1 MKMENISNCTLTT
14 INENGESI
22 CFESETETLN
32 MVKTA
37 IVALFLIFIFLASV
51 IGNILVFL
59 VFCKKPALL
68 TISNRFI
75 LNLTICNSLNT
86 IVIMPFMFVT
96 MISEVWMFGYIWCK
110 ATGFIMNT
118 IFAASTLTL
127 VAISIDRY
135 CAVATPLHYTMKI
148 TRKRALLMTISVWIV
163 AVVLSVPPLFG
174 WNEYVFQ
181 SDKASCTVLWA
192 TPSKWDK
199 FYTLFLVSVSFA
211 LPLIVILWGYIIIF
225 RAARNNSE
233 RTRRNSVIPS
243 NLIEDLSQVP
253 LKDDRRRYCGLSRSC
268 NMPILHRRRSS
279 SSRTLPLLW
288 KRDEWKTALTSF
300 LVVFTFVICWLPY
313 FIIIILESVLNNPK
327 NIPAEI
333 ETVSILLAM
342 SSCAINPLVYVFRN
356 KSARQEL
363 KFALKLQRRQEFNE
377 SRRGSTCTML
387 RDGIIRQGSTES
399 DIILEKPLH
408 LSATNT
414 TLTSLISEKEQTQ
427 NRM

>member
-1 MKMENISNCTLTT
+1 MENISNCTGST
-14 INENGESI
+14 ILENGETI
-22 CFESETETLN
+22 CYDSESNSVKTI
-32 MVKTA
+32 KTA
-37 IVALFLIFIFLASV
+37 IIALLLIFIFLASV

-59 VFCKKPALL
+59 VFCKKPTLL

-86 IVIMPFMFVT
+86 IIIMPFMFVT
-96 MISEVWMFGYIWCK
+96 MISEVWMFGYVWCK
-110 ATGFIMNT
+110 ATGFFMNT

-148 TRKRALLMTISVWIV
+148 TRKRAVVMTMSVWCV
-163 AVVLSVPPLFG
+163 AVILSLPPLFG

-181 SDKASCTVLWA
+181 ADKASCTVLWA

-225 RAARNNSE
+225 KAARNNSE
-233 RTRRNSVIPS
+233 RTRRNSFIPS
-243 NLIEDLSQVP
+243 NQIDDLSQMP
-253 LKDDRRRYCGLSRSC
+253 LKDDRRRPCNISRPSS
-268 NMPILHRRRSS
+268 MPILLRRRSS

-313 FIIIILESVLNNPK
+313 FIIIILESVLTKPES
-327 NIPAEI
+327 IPAEV

-342 SSCAINPLVYVFRN
+342 SSCAINPLVYVFWN
-356 KSARQEL
+356 NSARQEL
-363 KFALKLQRRQEFNE
+363 KLILRLQRRQEFNE

-387 RDGIIRQGSTES
+387 RDGIIRQGSSDS

-408 LSATNT
+408 FSATNT
-414 TLTSLISEKEQTQ
+414 TLTSLICEKDHSQ
-427 NRM
+427 NIM

>member
-1 MKMENISNCTLTT
+1 MDNTSNCSFT
-14 INENGESI
+14 IIDESGDTI
-22 CFESETETLN
+22 CYRTEFERLKT
-32 MVKTA
+32 VK
-37 IVALFLIFIFLASV
+37 VALIASFLIFIFLTSV

-59 VFCKKPALL
+59 IFAKKPALL

-86 IVIMPFMFVT
+86 VIVMPFMFVT
-96 MISEVWMFGYIWCK
+96 MVTEVWLFGFIWCK

-135 CAVATPLHYTMKI
+135 YAVATPLHYNMKI
-148 TRKRALLMTISVWIV
+148 TRRRALTMTLSVWLV
-163 AVVLSVPPLFG
+163 AIVLSLPPLLG
-174 WNEYVFQ
+174 WNEYTYQ
-181 SDKASCTVLWA
+181 ADKASCTVMWA

-199 FYTLFLVSVSFA
+199 FYTLFLVTVSFA
-211 LPLIVILWGYIIIF
+211 LPLFVILWGYMIIF

-233 RTRRNSVIPS
+233 RTRRNSVVTT
-243 NLIEDLSQVP
+243 NQIEDFSNIP
-253 LKDDRRRYCGLSRSC
+253 LKDDRRRPCGMPRPSSL
-268 NMPILHRRRSS
+268 PILLRRRSS
-279 SSRTLPLLW
+279 GSRTIPLLW

-313 FIIIILESVLNNPK
+313 FIIIILESVLYHPE

-356 KSARQEL
+356 QSARQEL

-408 LSATNT
+408 FSATNT
-414 TLTSLISEKEQTQ
+414 TLTSMISEREQ
-427 NRM
+427 NRV

>member
-1 MKMENISNCTLTT
+1 MENISNCTGST
-14 INENGESI
+14 ILENGEAI
-22 CFESETETLN
+22 CYDSESNSVKTI
-32 MVKTA
+32 KTA
-37 IVALFLIFIFLASV
+37 IIALLLIFIFLASV

-59 VFCKKPALL
+59 VFCKKPTLL

-86 IVIMPFMFVT
+86 IIIMPFMFVT
-96 MISEVWMFGYIWCK
+96 MISEVWMFGYVWCK
-110 ATGFIMNT
+110 ATGFFMNT

-148 TRKRALLMTISVWIV
+148 TRKRAVVMTMSVWCV
-163 AVVLSVPPLFG
+163 AVILSLPPLFG

-181 SDKASCTVLWA
+181 ADKASCTVLWA

-225 RAARNNSE
+225 KAARNNSE
-233 RTRRNSVIPS
+233 RTRRNSFIPS
-243 NLIEDLSQVP
+243 NQIDDLSQMP
-253 LKDDRRRYCGLSRSC
+253 LKDDRRRPCNISRPSS
-268 NMPILHRRRSS
+268 MPILLRRRSS

-313 FIIIILESVLNNPK
+313 FIIIILESVLTKPES
-327 NIPAEI
+327 IPAEV

-342 SSCAINPLVYVFRN
+342 SSCAINPLVYVFWN
-356 KSARQEL
+356 NSARQEL
-363 KFALKLQRRQEFNE
+363 KLILRLQRRQEFNE

-387 RDGIIRQGSTES
+387 RDGIIRQGSSDS

-408 LSATNT
+408 FSATNT
-414 TLTSLISEKEQTQ
+414 TLTSLICEKDHSQ
-427 NRM
+427 NIM

>member
-1 MKMENISNCTLTT
+1 MENISNCTGST
-14 INENGESI
+14 ILENGDTICYDRESNSVKTI
-22 CFESETETLN
+22 
-32 MVKTA
+32 KTA
-37 IVALFLIFIFLASV
+37 IIALLLIFIFIASV

-59 VFCKKPALL
+59 VFCKKPTLL

-86 IVIMPFMFVT
+86 VIIMPFMFVT
-96 MISEVWMFGYIWCK
+96 MISEVWVFGYVWCK
-110 ATGFIMNT
+110 ATGFFMNT

-135 CAVATPLHYTMKI
+135 CAVATPLHYAMKI
-148 TRKRALLMTISVWIV
+148 TRKRAVVMTISVWCV
-163 AVVLSVPPLFG
+163 AVVLSLPPLFG

-181 SDKASCTVLWA
+181 ADKASCTVLWA

-225 RAARNNSE
+225 KAARNNSE
-233 RTRRNSVIPS
+233 RTRRNSFIPS
-243 NLIEDLSQVP
+243 NQIEDLSQMP
-253 LKDDRRRYCGLSRSC
+253 LKDDRRRPCNISRPSS
-268 NMPILHRRRSS
+268 MPILLRRRSS

-313 FIIIILESVLNNPK
+313 FIIIILESVLNKPES
-327 NIPAEI
+327 IPAEV

-342 SSCAINPLVYVFRN
+342 SSCAINPLVYVFWN
-356 KSARQEL
+356 NSARQEL
-363 KFALKLQRRQEFNE
+363 KLLLRLQRRQEFNE

-387 RDGIIRQGSTES
+387 RDGIIRQGSSDS

-408 LSATNT
+408 CSATNT
-414 TLTSLISEKEQTQ
+414 TLTSLVCEKDHSQ
-427 NRM
+427 NIM